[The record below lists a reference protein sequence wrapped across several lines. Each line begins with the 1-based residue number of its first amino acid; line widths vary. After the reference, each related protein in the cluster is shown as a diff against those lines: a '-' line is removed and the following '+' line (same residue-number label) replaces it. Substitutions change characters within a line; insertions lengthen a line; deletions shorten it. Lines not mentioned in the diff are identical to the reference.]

1 MFPLATP
8 LGVKSHKTGVVMLNP
23 TDEYVLMAGGCTGW
37 HLWLQCIPGAAA
49 VLLLALGMI

>member
-23 TDEYVLMAGGCTGW
+23 ADDYVLMAGGCTQAGTSGFNAS
-37 HLWLQCIPGAAA
+37 H
-49 VLLLALGMI
+49 AL